1 LVLSCELAQKFFGFL
16 DVCEGELAGFD
27 QVRHDRLGAPAE
39 QRQQVVNE
47 LALGDLAGD
56 SGLEDYA
63 LSISMCMLYALSRA
77 CDMLRQSAVDGHSK
91 TASMM
96 GGYMDTAEFG
106 ACRRETRSFGR
117 RMGLADVRLRALVFV
132 VACALAALGL
142 ASCSNQGQGGAKQHA
157 SVLLRDGSTVTGTV
171 TASSGREITLAGDDS
186 VTHTVP
192 MAQVKSIEYDDALAP
207 GSAAALVAGQPEGGQ
222 SAGGQASSTQAAPSN
237 PAAGG
242 APSAVRRSKLAKA
255 EAEVAHEHHY
265 HPTQAEIETKTH
277 VLPTGTKVPVRTE
290 ETIDSTTAVEDQTF
304 AAEIA
309 DDVVDASG
317 DTVVPRGA
325 NAQVIIRSATKG
337 NRFHGTSD
345 LVLDLQSISVG
356 GQQYLVSTTD
366 LQQKGKQG
374 FGANKR
380 TATFT
385 GGGAALGAIIGA
397 IAGGGKGAAI
407 GAGAGAGAGAVTQV
421 ATKGGAIKVPA
432 ETLLTFQL
440 DKAVQIVQA
449 K

>member
-1 LVLSCELAQKFFGFL
+1 MM
-16 DVCEGELAGFD
+16 LAGAW
-27 QVRHDRLGAPAE
+27 V
-39 QRQQVVNE
+39 
-47 LALGDLAGD
+47 
-56 SGLEDYA
+56 
-63 LSISMCMLYALSRA
+63 
-77 CDMLRQSAVDGHSK
+77 
-91 TASMM
+91 
-96 GGYMDTAEFG
+96 
-106 ACRRETRSFGR
+106 
-117 RMGLADVRLRALVFV
+117 RALVFV
-132 VACALAALGL
+132 LAGGLAALGL
-142 ASCSNQGQGGAKQHA
+142 AGCSNQGSGQGGAKQHA

-171 TASSGREITLAGDDS
+171 TSSSGSEITLTGDDN

-192 MAQVKSIEYDDALAP
+192 MAQVKSIEYDDANAP
-207 GSAAALVAGQPEGGQ
+207 GSAAAPAAGQPV
-222 SAGGQASSTQAAPSN
+222 SAEPATPSN

-242 APSAVRRSKLAKA
+242 AAPAVRRSRLAKA
-255 EAEVAHEHHY
+255 ESEAAHEKHY
-265 HPTQAEIETKTH
+265 HPTQAEIQTKTFE
-277 VLPTGTKVPVRTE
+277 LPVGTKVPVRTE
-290 ETIDSTTAVEDQTF
+290 ETIDSTTAVEGQTF

-309 DDVVDASG
+309 DDVVDANG

-345 LVLDLQSISVG
+345 LILDLQSISVG
-356 GQQYLVSTTD
+356 GQQYVVSTTD

-380 TATFT
+380 TAVFT

-407 GAGAGAGAGAVTQV
+407 GAGAGAGAGAVGQV

-449 K
+449 R

>member
-1 LVLSCELAQKFFGFL
+1 MM
-16 DVCEGELAGFD
+16 LAGAW
-27 QVRHDRLGAPAE
+27 V
-39 QRQQVVNE
+39 
-47 LALGDLAGD
+47 
-56 SGLEDYA
+56 
-63 LSISMCMLYALSRA
+63 
-77 CDMLRQSAVDGHSK
+77 
-91 TASMM
+91 
-96 GGYMDTAEFG
+96 
-106 ACRRETRSFGR
+106 
-117 RMGLADVRLRALVFV
+117 RALVFV
-132 VACALAALGL
+132 LAGGLAALGL
-142 ASCSNQGQGGAKQHA
+142 AGCSNQGSGQGGAKQHA

-171 TASSGREITLAGDDS
+171 TSSSGSEITLTGDDN

-192 MAQVKSIEYDDALAP
+192 MAQVKSIEYDDANAP
-207 GSAAALVAGQPEGGQ
+207 GSAAAPAAGQPVAEQ
-222 SAGGQASSTQAAPSN
+222 PAGGGSGSSAQTEAEPRN

-242 APSAVRRSKLAKA
+242 ATPAVRRSKLAKA

-265 HPTQAEIETKTH
+265 HPTQAEIQTKTF
-277 VLPTGTKVPVRTE
+277 VLPVGTKVPVRTE
-290 ETIDSTTAVEDQTF
+290 ETIDSTTAVEGQTF

-309 DDVVDASG
+309 DDVMDENG

-345 LVLDLQSISVG
+345 LILDLQSISVG

-380 TATFT
+380 TAVFT

-407 GAGAGAGAGAVTQV
+407 GAGAGAGAGAVGQV

-449 K
+449 R